1 MREANS
7 FDIFLLVLLG
17 IIWGSSFFNIK
28 IATYSYEPITLALV
42 RVIFASAPLILL
54 CKFKKIK
61 IEAFSN
67 VWKHYALIGLCNIA
81 IPFILIAI
89 GTSKINSYLAAML
102 MSTTPLSGTIL
113 AHFFTKNEKINI
125 FKVIGVL
132 VGFSGILFLFLDK
145 IIINESNYIFALIT
159 ILGSTFYS
167 IGGILTIKI
176 KNKGNENV
184 TTSTTIWSLIF
195 LFPMAIILEK
205 PWLSD
210 PSLESTLSLLYLG
223 IVATGLAWTPFGGDI
238 LFIEASVSPGSGKIQ
253 ITGQLGDVMKES
265 AQLALSYLKAHS
277 KQLKIPENAF
287 THWDVHLHVPAGA
300 TPKDGPS
307 AGISI
312 LSALA
317 SIYTQRKV
325 KGDIALTGE
334 ITLRGLVLAV
344 GGIKEKVLAAKRAGI
359 KEVVLPSKNEKD
371 VAEIEQDVIEDL
383 TISYVEKMDQ
393 VLPKLLEKTSINKP
407 FEFFERPDIVKK

>member
-1 MREANS
+1 MKEANS

-17 IIWGSSFFNIK
+17 LIWGSSFFNIK

-61 IEAFSN
+61 IEAFSKE
-67 VWKHYALIGLCNIA
+67 WKNYALIGLCNIA

-132 VGFSGILFLFLDK
+132 IGFSGVLFLFLDK

-176 KNKGNENV
+176 KNRGNENV

-205 PWLSD
+205 PWLAN
-210 PSLESTLSLLYLG
+210 PTFESTLSLLYLG
-223 IVATGLAWTPFGGDI
+223 IVATGLAWLIRFR
-238 LFIEASVSPGSGKIQ
+238 
-253 ITGQLGDVMKES
+253 
-265 AQLALSYLKAHS
+265 
-277 KQLKIPENAF
+277 
-287 THWDVHLHVPAGA
+287 
-300 TPKDGPS
+300 
-307 AGISI
+307 I
-312 LSALA
+312 LS
-317 SIYTQRKV
+317 V
-325 KGDIALTGE
+325 N
-334 ITLRGLVLAV
+334 GLVFQTQVAYLIPIFGV
-344 GGIKEKVLAAKRAGI
+344 FFGYFLMDEVITWRVLISLSIIIFGI
-359 KEVVLPSKNEKD
+359 
-371 VAEIEQDVIEDL
+371 
-383 TISYVEKMDQ
+383 Y
-393 VLPKLLEKTSINKP
+393 
-407 FEFFERPDIVKK
+407 IVKKNNKGFN